1 VLAPGVV
8 DADDDIRVG
17 DEVVV
22 EGPQAYAVG
31 RARMFGREMVEST
44 RGEAVQVRHV
54 AEVDE

>member
-8 DADDDIRVG
+8 DADDAIRVG

-22 EGPQAYAVG
+22 EGPDAYAVG
-31 RARMFGREMVEST
+31 RARMFGREMAEST

-54 AEVDE
+54 EER